1 MLMTLAWRNIWRNR
15 RRTIITTGSIAF
27 GLTLAIFFIALGKG
41 MYANLIDQ
49 VVRMQAGH
57 LTIQHP
63 DYAAAPAV
71 DLYVTGINEM
81 AAEIAAWPE
90 TEAVKILIQ
99 GQGIA
104 KSGEGNVAAA
114 LIGIQPS
121 KEKGVSPFARSL
133 MEGAY
138 LNDDDL
144 RKVVIGVEMAEKL
157 DLAVGKKLV
166 LSTNNADGDL
176 VQELMRVKGI
186 YQTGSEEM
194 DAFFVQMTSGFG
206 RKLFGLPENTATRI
220 GVVLKQAE
228 DMDLIRGRIEQLL
241 TGSATVLRWEEV
253 MPDISSW
260 IKLDQGSNYV
270 FQLIL
275 LILILFTIFNT
286 ILMSVIERQREFAL
300 LLAIGTKPGQLRA
313 QIFIESLF
321 LGLLGCAAGIIGGT
335 LVSYAVSVYGIDMR
349 RWLEEGFAV
358 SGYMMD
364 PVLRT
369 KVTLGVVFGASAIVL
384 IATLLFCLFP
394 ARRAANV
401 NITDTLR
408 AAG

>member
-220 GVVLKQAE
+220 G
-228 DMDLIRGRIEQLL
+228 
-241 TGSATVLRWEEV
+241 
-253 MPDISSW
+253 
-260 IKLDQGSNYV
+260 
-270 FQLIL
+270 
-275 LILILFTIFNT
+275 
-286 ILMSVIERQREFAL
+286 
-300 LLAIGTKPGQLRA
+300 
-313 QIFIESLF
+313 
-321 LGLLGCAAGIIGGT
+321 
-335 LVSYAVSVYGIDMR
+335 
-349 RWLEEGFAV
+349 
-358 SGYMMD
+358 
-364 PVLRT
+364 
-369 KVTLGVVFGASAIVL
+369 
-384 IATLLFCLFP
+384 
-394 ARRAANV
+394 
-401 NITDTLR
+401 
-408 AAG
+408 